1 MYESTYYKWIRHYGK
16 DYQHNGAIPRDHW
29 LQAWEKRAIIDFYID
44 NPLNGYR
51 RLTYMMLDADV
62 VAVSPATVY
71 RVLKAE
77 NMLGNKSTK
86 SKTKGTG
93 FDQPDRP
100 HAHWHVD
107 VAYLNICGTFYYMTT
122 VIDGFSRAVIHWEIR
137 EQMKELDIE
146 TILQRAREKFPE
158 QTTRVI
164 TDNGPQFVS
173 GDFKQFVRIS
183 GMSHVRTSP
192 YYPQSNGKIERY
204 HRTIKN
210 DCIREKTPLSLEE
223 ARRVVGEFVATYN
236 EERLHSAIGYITPN
250 DMLAGRQQEIHDGRD
265 AKLQAARAQREESRK
280 KARLRDDAKYTTD
293 VQPEDRALLR
303 SNLSAELNAKSE
315 EETAAA

>member
-1 MYESTYYKWIRHYGK
+1 MSHEIRDAVVDYVKYWSEQSQVSVRQILRWIGMYESTYYKWIRHYGK

-122 VIDGFSRAVIHWEIR
+122 VIDGFSRAVIHWE
-137 EQMKELDIE
+137 
-146 TILQRAREKFPE
+146 
-158 QTTRVI
+158 
-164 TDNGPQFVS
+164 NS
-173 GDFKQFVRIS
+173 
-183 GMSHVRTSP
+183 
-192 YYPQSNGKIERY
+192 
-204 HRTIKN
+204 
-210 DCIREKTPLSLEE
+210 
-223 ARRVVGEFVATYN
+223 
-236 EERLHSAIGYITPN
+236 
-250 DMLAGRQQEIHDGRD
+250 
-265 AKLQAARAQREESRK
+265 
-280 KARLRDDAKYTTD
+280 
-293 VQPEDRALLR
+293 
-303 SNLSAELNAKSE
+303 
-315 EETAAA
+315 

>member
-1 MYESTYYKWIRHYGK
+1 
-16 DYQHNGAIPRDHW
+16 
-29 LQAWEKRAIIDFYID
+29 
-44 NPLNGYR
+44 
-51 RLTYMMLDADV
+51 
-62 VAVSPATVY
+62 
-71 RVLKAE
+71 
-77 NMLGNKSTK
+77 
-86 SKTKGTG
+86 
-93 FDQPDRP
+93 
-100 HAHWHVD
+100 
-107 VAYLNICGTFYYMTT
+107 MTT

>member
-1 MYESTYYKWIRHYGK
+1 MSHEIRDAVVDYVKYWSEQSQVSVRQILRWIGMYESTYYKWIRHYGK

-107 VAYLNICGTFYYMTT
+107 VAYLNICGDFLLH
-122 VIDGFSRAVIHWEIR
+122 DH
-137 EQMKELDIE
+137 
-146 TILQRAREKFPE
+146 
-158 QTTRVI
+158 
-164 TDNGPQFVS
+164 
-173 GDFKQFVRIS
+173 GD
-183 GMSHVRTSP
+183 
-192 YYPQSNGKIERY
+192 
-204 HRTIKN
+204 
-210 DCIREKTPLSLEE
+210 
-223 ARRVVGEFVATYN
+223 
-236 EERLHSAIGYITPN
+236 
-250 DMLAGRQQEIHDGRD
+250 
-265 AKLQAARAQREESRK
+265 
-280 KARLRDDAKYTTD
+280 
-293 VQPEDRALLR
+293 
-303 SNLSAELNAKSE
+303 
-315 EETAAA
+315 